1 MEYVL
6 GALAVYKITHV
17 LDMLT
22 PKEAMPWVKV
32 VFSLLVSFI
41 ISFALGLPNIPIAGC
56 VVATLAGIVHALLR
70 LIMLLGDMT
79 QRKTLR

>member
-1 MEYVL
+1 MDYIL

-17 LDMLT
+17 LDMVT

-41 ISFALGLPNIPIAGC
+41 ISFVLGLPNVFIAGC
-56 VVATLAGIVHALLR
+56 VIATLSGTVHALLR
-70 LIMLLGDMT
+70 LVMLLGDMT